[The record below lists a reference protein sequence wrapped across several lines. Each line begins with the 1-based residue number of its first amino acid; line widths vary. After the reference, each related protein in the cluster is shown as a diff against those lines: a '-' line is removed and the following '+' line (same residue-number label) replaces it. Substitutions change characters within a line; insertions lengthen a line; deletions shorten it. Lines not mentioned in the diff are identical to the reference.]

1 MIYTMSPADLF
12 SVLSHPT
19 RLRLAL
25 LMAEHGT
32 LCVCEL
38 QHAVD
43 EDQPRVSRHLA
54 NLRQAGVIEGE
65 RRAQWVDYRL
75 SPDLPGWA
83 REIIDQALAGMQD
96 DPAFIEDRRRLAGMA
111 DRPGAACSA

>member
-1 MIYTMSPADLF
+1 MESPLSPAEMF
-12 SVLSHPT
+12 AVLSHPT

-38 QHAVD
+38 QHALG
-43 EDQPRVSRHLA
+43 EDQPRVSRQLA

-65 RRAQWVDYRL
+65 RRAQWVHYRL
-75 SPDLPGWA
+75 SPGLPGWA
-83 REIIDQALAGMQD
+83 GAIIDNALAGMQD
-96 DPAFIEDRRRLAGMA
+96 DAAFNEDRRRLTSMT
-111 DRPGAACSA
+111 DRPNAACSA

>member
-1 MIYTMSPADLF
+1 MSPTDLF
-12 SVLSHPT
+12 PVLSHPT

-25 LMAEHGT
+25 LMAEFGT

-75 SPDLPGWA
+75 APDLPDWA
-83 REIIDQALAGMQD
+83 RTIVDEALRGARH
-96 DPAFIEDRRRLAGMA
+96 DPAFVEVRRRLAAMT
-111 DRPGAACSA
+111 DRPGATCSA

>member
-1 MIYTMSPADLF
+1 MLEYPMSPTDLF
-12 SVLSHPT
+12 AALSHST

-25 LMAEHGT
+25 LMAELGT

-38 QHAVD
+38 QHAVG

-54 NLRQAGVIEGE
+54 NLRQAGVIEGT

-75 SPDLPGWA
+75 APDLPGWA
-83 REIIDQALAGMQD
+83 RRVIDQALAGMQD
-96 DPAFIEDRRRLAGMA
+96 DPAFKEDRRRLAGMA
-111 DRPGAACSA
+111 AAAEPVCR

>member
-1 MIYTMSPADLF
+1 MSPAELF

-83 REIIDQALAGMQD
+83 RTIIDQALNDMRD
-96 DPAFIEDRRRLAGMA
+96 DPAFDADRQRLAAMG